1 MGRNPRVCARPAP
14 RCVGLVLGAFLV
26 GLQGCGAVKQDV
38 HQYYS
43 QMAKNYHEAEEKAKM
58 DAIALEAESRGLLQS
73 GQVHK
78 YNRTR
83 KELTRL
89 KDWEARCAYQKERF
103 EKAAKKL
110 EPSLP
115 PGASGVPDDPA
126 PSPTG

>member
-1 MGRNPRVCARPAP
+1 MGRLARECARPKAS
-14 RCVGLVLGAFLV
+14 CVGPALAALLV
-26 GLQGCGAVKQDV
+26 GLSGCGAIKQDV

-43 QMAKNYHEAEEKAKM
+43 QMAKNYHEAEQKAKL
-58 DAIALEAESRGLLQS
+58 DAVALDAESRGLLQS

-110 EPSLP
+110 EPASTPGSPGMTDEPTLAP
-115 PGASGVPDDPA
+115 PG
-126 PSPTG
+126 